1 MASALR
7 HDLIATASYRSN
19 PIGGQQADSALVVA
33 KCPQYKLRHPV
44 ERVVDARTGPD
55 SAGPGPGIFKSCIS
69 YASIHEVACSW

>member
-44 ERVVDARTGPD
+44 ERIVDARTGQCWTR
-55 SAGPGPGIFKSCIS
+55 PGHLQVLYQLRVNP
-69 YASIHEVACSW
+69 